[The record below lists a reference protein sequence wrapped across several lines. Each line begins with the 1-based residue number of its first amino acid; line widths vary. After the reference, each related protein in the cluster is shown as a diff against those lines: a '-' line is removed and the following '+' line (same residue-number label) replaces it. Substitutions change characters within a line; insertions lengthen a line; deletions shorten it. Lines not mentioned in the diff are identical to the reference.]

1 MPSFV
6 IPILVLS
13 APAIALALFRRT
25 WWWPLVMWALGM
37 VIGQV
42 MGWLVI
48 ADWVTLFA
56 DTVLLQDGLIVA
68 LWLVWSIVAAAGIT
82 ANGSSIKDAAS
93 VGAGLGSFGA
103 SLTFEDPSK
112 DNDDSG
118 FLLTTMG
125 TSLIHPGTMIGG
137 LYFFTETWWW
147 LLLWG
152 LAVIWMGLD
161 SGKWLDR
168 QSEQSKTSTR
178 WLIFGGTTL
187 AVAFVLPQWGAEL
200 FLGTLPVWIW
210 KSRQNFPWR
219 SLLYVVGSFACVNL
233 AVASGLPEVAA
244 WGLEELPMDIHFAL
258 PVAILVASAFLS
270 ALVGSVPMAFFGVA
284 LFERLMDLPS
294 VGLST
299 GPLLAVYGIGL
310 VAGNIRPLV
319 WVKAVRQDLF
329 HWLLSSF
336 VFINLIAVI
345 IYKTF

>member
-68 LWLVWSIVAAAGIT
+68 WWVVWSIVAAAGIT

-93 VGAGLGSFGA
+93 VGVGLGSFGA
-103 SLTFEDPSK
+103 SLTFKDSSK

-137 LYFFTETWWW
+137 LYFLFS
-147 LLLWG
+147 
-152 LAVIWMGLD
+152 IIF
-161 SGKWLDR
+161 
-168 QSEQSKTSTR
+168 
-178 WLIFGGTTL
+178 LI
-187 AVAFVLPQWGAEL
+187 
-200 FLGTLPVWIW
+200 
-210 KSRQNFPWR
+210 
-219 SLLYVVGSFACVNL
+219 
-233 AVASGLPEVAA
+233 
-244 WGLEELPMDIHFAL
+244 DI
-258 PVAILVASAFLS
+258 
-270 ALVGSVPMAFFGVA
+270 
-284 LFERLMDLPS
+284 
-294 VGLST
+294 
-299 GPLLAVYGIGL
+299 YGF
-310 VAGNIRPLV
+310 N
-319 WVKAVRQDLF
+319 KM
-329 HWLLSSF
+329 
-336 VFINLIAVI
+336 
-345 IYKTF
+345 